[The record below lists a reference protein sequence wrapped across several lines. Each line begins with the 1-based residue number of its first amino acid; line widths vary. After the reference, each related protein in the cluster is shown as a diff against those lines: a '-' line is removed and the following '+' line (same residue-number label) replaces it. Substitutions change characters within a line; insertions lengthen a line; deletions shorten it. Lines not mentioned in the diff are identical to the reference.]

1 MIMTIRLAMLLL
13 LVPLLA
19 AGFAIAEEKDTA
31 PPVQGGAAEK
41 LSPGQADLDE
51 ATKLK
56 IAARSFE
63 DLSKVIERC
72 EKAIK
77 AGLTDENREF
87 AEQLL
92 VGTRL
97 QRANQ
102 ICSQIFDRNPPNEN
116 WRQLA
121 RAALIDLELAIRVQ
135 PKVAETHLL
144 LGRIHALPGGNS
156 RRAVASFDK
165 AIEFAGDNRIL
176 KSQALTYR
184 GEAKDTK
191 QDRLA
196 DFNEA
201 LKLVP
206 DNAAALRA
214 RGLHYMQQNKH
225 EKAVSDF
232 QRAIELE
239 PEHAKTHEALAIQ
252 LLLNKDVEKAKA
264 SLDEAIKLA
273 PKSATA
279 YAYRARVLLV
289 QKKFDDALTDINR
302 ALKMVPDSIGWLL
315 MRAEIFE
322 KSEQFENALLD
333 IETVI
338 KLKPDFFEAVRRR
351 AALLVTADRIDE
363 AIKGLQSVV
372 EEHPDQLELR
382 MTLGV
387 LYHSKKEPRKA
398 IEQFNRVAEAD
409 VKHWA
414 LFRHRADALL
424 SIGKQAEALRD
435 YESALKL
442 NPTDPG
448 ILNNLSWLLC
458 TSPDE
463 KLRNGERAVEL
474 AEKAAKET
482 DHKAAYILSTLAAAY
497 AETGDFK
504 KAVEWSEKAG
514 ALGEGDIK
522 GQLSKELESY
532 KSKKPWRELQ
542 NIEGENPGKKK
553 EDKGQKSDE

>member
-1 MIMTIRLAMLLL
+1 MTIRLAMLLL
-13 LVPLLA
+13 LTPLLA
-19 AGFAIAEEKDTA
+19 GGFAIAEEKDPA
-31 PPVQGGAAEK
+31 PPVQGVAEK
-41 LSPGQADLDE
+41 PSPGQADLDE

-184 GEAKDTK
+184 GEAKDAG

-225 EKAVSDF
+225 EKAV
-232 QRAIELE
+232 
-239 PEHAKTHEALAIQ
+239 
-252 LLLNKDVEKAKA
+252 
-264 SLDEAIKLA
+264 
-273 PKSATA
+273 
-279 YAYRARVLLV
+279 
-289 QKKFDDALTDINR
+289 
-302 ALKMVPDSIGWLL
+302 
-315 MRAEIFE
+315 
-322 KSEQFENALLD
+322 
-333 IETVI
+333 
-338 KLKPDFFEAVRRR
+338 
-351 AALLVTADRIDE
+351 
-363 AIKGLQSVV
+363 
-372 EEHPDQLELR
+372 
-382 MTLGV
+382 
-387 LYHSKKEPRKA
+387 
-398 IEQFNRVAEAD
+398 
-409 VKHWA
+409 
-414 LFRHRADALL
+414 
-424 SIGKQAEALRD
+424 
-435 YESALKL
+435 
-442 NPTDPG
+442 
-448 ILNNLSWLLC
+448 
-458 TSPDE
+458 
-463 KLRNGERAVEL
+463 
-474 AEKAAKET
+474 
-482 DHKAAYILSTLAAAY
+482 
-497 AETGDFK
+497 
-504 KAVEWSEKAG
+504 
-514 ALGEGDIK
+514 
-522 GQLSKELESY
+522 
-532 KSKKPWRELQ
+532 
-542 NIEGENPGKKK
+542 
-553 EDKGQKSDE
+553 

>member
-1 MIMTIRLAMLLL
+1 MMLKNRLVILL
-13 LVPLLA
+13 
-19 AGFAIAEEKDTA
+19 FASAILGSVSAFAQEKD
-31 PPVQGGAAEK
+31 AA
-41 LSPGQADLDE
+41 SPGQADLDE

-63 DLSKVIERC
+63 DLSKVIKHC

-87 AEQLL
+87 AEQLM
-92 VGTRL
+92 VATRL
-97 QRANQ
+97 QRATQ
-102 ICSQIFDRNPPNEN
+102 ICSEIFDRNPPNEN

-121 RAALIDLELAIRVQ
+121 RAAMIDLELSIRVQ
-135 PKVAETHLL
+135 PKVAEAHFL
-144 LGRIHALPGGNS
+144 LGRIHALPGGNR

-184 GEAKDTK
+184 GEAKDATK
-191 QDRLA
+191 DRLA
-196 DFNEA
+196 DYNEA

-214 RGLHYMQQNKH
+214 RGLLFMQQNKH
-225 EKAVSDF
+225 AKAVADF
-232 QRAIELE
+232 KRAIELE
-239 PEHAKTHEALAIQ
+239 PEHAKTHEALAIG
-252 LLLNKDVEKAKA
+252 LLINEDVDKAKA

-289 QKKFDDALTDINR
+289 QQKFDDALTDINR

-315 MRAEIFE
+315 LRSEIFE
-322 KSEQFENALLD
+322 KSEQFDNALAD

-338 KLKPDFFEAVRRR
+338 ELKPDFFDAIRRK
-351 AALLVTADRIDE
+351 AALLVATDRMDE
-363 AIKGLQSVV
+363 AIKALHSAVDKN
-372 EEHPDQLELR
+372 PDQVELR

-398 IEQFNRVAEAD
+398 IEQFDRVAEAD

-424 SIGKQAEALRD
+424 SIGKQAEAMRD

-442 NPTDPG
+442 NPKNPG
-448 ILNNLSWLLC
+448 ILNNLSWLLS
-458 TSPDE
+458 TSPE
-463 KLRNGERAVEL
+463 EELRNGKRAIEL
-474 AEKAAKET
+474 AERAAKET

-497 AETGDFK
+497 AESGDFK
-504 KAVEWSEKAG
+504 KAIEWSEKAV
-514 ALGEGDIK
+514 ALGEDDIGD
-522 GQLSKELESY
+522 QLNKELESY
-532 KSKKPWRELQ
+532 KAKKPWRELQ
-542 NIEGENPGKKK
+542 NVEEEKPDEEK
-553 EDKGQKSDE
+553 KSDE